1 MHYNYNDLIIND
13 ILRFFGGVYY
23 VPDMD
28 KEKQTE
34 LFNKIQ
40 SEPNKYILK
49 PLLGN
54 KNYITGDNLKSII
67 PGGDAEPSEQL
78 KNGIILE
85 LLCTS

>member
-54 KNYITGDNLKSII
+54 NYRR
-67 PGGDAEPSEQL
+67 
-78 KNGIILE
+78 
-85 LLCTS
+85 